1 MKHLDQ
7 IYKMVLTA
15 QIWNPEGFF
24 VCLFDSLKCLQKCIN
39 VETFG
44 KFQVKMGKMFS
55 HENQDF

>member
-1 MKHLDQ
+1 
-7 IYKMVLTA
+7 MVLTA

-24 VCLFDSLKCLQKCIN
+24 FFFWFDSLKGLQKCIS